1 MMQSLFVFGIM
12 AGSVL
17 GIPVGPNGTL
27 CLYRSLRF
35 GWMQGMAT
43 ALGSVTAMFIHAVIS
58 FMLLTSIMGVVSH
71 NGGNNFINAVSGAIS
86 IIIGVLFYLSSS
98 PQQAAGP
105 KQADLSSSAVRKD
118 FLMNYASSFTISIV
132 NPKNIFGFAALL
144 IASNFHLGNHFASAA
159 NAASFGSGVFL
170 STFFLFLI
178 LIYLSI
184 TLGEKFLSRIIP
196 KLKYWVSGAF
206 VLAGIIKIIQIF

>member
-1 MMQSLFVFGIM
+1 MIQSLFVFGIM

-17 GIPVGPNGTL
+17 GLPLGPNGTL

-43 ALGSVTAMFIHAVIS
+43 ALGSVTAMFLHAIIS
-58 FMLLTSIMGVVSH
+58 FMLLSKIMGIVSQ
-71 NGGNNFINAVSGAIS
+71 NGGDNFINAISGVIS
-86 IIIGVLFYLSSS
+86 IVIGVVFYLSS
-98 PQQAAGP
+98 GF
-105 KQADLSSSAVRKD
+105 KQTALSNTAMQKAFLINYLSA
-118 FLMNYASSFTISIV
+118 FSIGIV

-144 IASNFHLGNHFASAA
+144 IASNLNLGNNFVSAV

-170 STFFLFLI
+170 STFLLFLI

-196 KLKYWVSGAF
+196 KLKYLVSAVF
-206 VLAGIIKIIQIF
+206 VLTGIIKILQVL

>member
-1 MMQSLFVFGIM
+1 MIQSLFVLGIM

-17 GIPVGPNGTL
+17 GLPVGPNGSL

-43 ALGSVTAMFIHAVIS
+43 ALGSVTAMFLHAIIS
-58 FMLLTSIMGVVSH
+58 FMLLSKIMGIVSQ
-71 NGGNNFINAVSGAIS
+71 NGGDNFINAISGAIS
-86 IIIGVLFYLSSS
+86 IVIGVVFYLSSS
-98 PQQAAGP
+98 P
-105 KQADLSSSAVRKD
+105 KQTALSNTAMQKAFFINYLSA
-118 FLMNYASSFTISIV
+118 FTIGIV

-144 IASNFHLGNHFASAA
+144 IASNLNLSNNFASAV

-170 STFFLFLI
+170 STFLLFLI

-196 KLKYWVSGAF
+196 KLKYWVSAVF
-206 VLAGIIKIIQIF
+206 VLTGIIKILQIL